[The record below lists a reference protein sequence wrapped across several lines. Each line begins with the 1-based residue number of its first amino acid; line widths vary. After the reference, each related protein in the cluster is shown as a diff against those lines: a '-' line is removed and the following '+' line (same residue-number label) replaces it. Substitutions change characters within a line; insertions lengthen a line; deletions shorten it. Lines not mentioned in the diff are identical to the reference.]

1 MDLVDKIKEIAN
13 RIQKQCEIINTE
25 EATKNAFVMPFLN
38 ALGYDVFNPLEVIP
52 EFTADVGTKKG
63 EKVDYAIKKDND
75 IIMLIECKWCKTDLD
90 KIGASQLYR
99 YFSVTE
105 ARFAIIT
112 NGVIYRFFS
121 DIEEKNKMDEKPFFE
136 FNILDFEDHHL
147 EELKKFTKPSFDLEK
162 ILTTASKL
170 KYTGSIKKIFAE
182 EISNPSDEFVKF
194 FASRVYS
201 GLKTQAVI
209 TEFSKIVKD
218 AINQFIRERIND
230 RLKSA
235 LENEGVD
242 IEAGDIQE
250 EEAKE
255 GGDGVV
261 TTEDEIEGYNI
272 VKAIVR
278 DTVDA
283 DRVFMRDTKT
293 YCGIL
298 LDDNN
303 RKPICGLR
311 FNSANKKRIGIIENK
326 QETKYPISGVNDIFD
341 YAAQIKATVSEYL
354 GAFQ

>member
-1 MDLVDKIKEIAN
+1 
-13 RIQKQCEIINTE
+13 
-25 EATKNAFVMPFLN
+25 
-38 ALGYDVFNPLEVIP
+38 
-52 EFTADVGTKKG
+52 
-63 EKVDYAIKKDND
+63 
-75 IIMLIECKWCKTDLD
+75 
-90 KIGASQLYR
+90 
-99 YFSVTE
+99 
-105 ARFAIIT
+105 
-112 NGVIYRFFS
+112 
-121 DIEEKNKMDEKPFFE
+121 MDEKPFFE

-303 RKPICGLR
+303 RKPICRLR

-326 QETKYPISGVNDIFD
+326 QETRYPITGVNDIFD
-341 YAAQIKATVSEYL
+341 YSEQIKATVAEYL
-354 GAFQ
+354 EPESAVKTGSTGTDEANMNQS